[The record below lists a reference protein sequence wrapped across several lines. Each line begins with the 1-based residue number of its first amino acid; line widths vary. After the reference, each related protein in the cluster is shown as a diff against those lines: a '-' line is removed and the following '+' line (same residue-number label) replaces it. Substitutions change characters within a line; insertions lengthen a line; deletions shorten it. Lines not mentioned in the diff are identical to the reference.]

1 MKKIIT
7 TMGLAAFVLAG
18 QAVAAEKGFEKIFD
32 GKTLKGWN
40 GNPKLWSVKDGAIT
54 GQTTKENPT
63 KGNTFIIWE
72 GKTGNFDLRLD
83 YKIIG
88 GLDITAQVPNG
99 MLVCA
104 TEVNTREEIDRLA
117 GALAEIG
124 TGK

>member
-1 MKKIIT
+1 
-7 TMGLAAFVLAG
+7 
-18 QAVAAEKGFEKIFD
+18 
-32 GKTLKGWN
+32 
-40 GNPKLWSVKDGAIT
+40 
-54 GQTTKENPT
+54 
-63 KGNTFIIWE
+63 
-72 GKTGNFDLRLD
+72 LD

-104 TEVNTREEIDRLA
+104 TEVNTREEIERLA